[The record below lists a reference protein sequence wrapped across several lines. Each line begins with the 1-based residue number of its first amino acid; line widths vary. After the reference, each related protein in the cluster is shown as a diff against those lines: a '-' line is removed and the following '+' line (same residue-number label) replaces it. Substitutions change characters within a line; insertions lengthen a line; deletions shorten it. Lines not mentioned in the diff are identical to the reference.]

1 MQVLRT
7 LFWVLLA
14 VVAVVFAVNN
24 WTVVPVRL
32 WAGLTAEIMLPALL
46 AIVFLVGWLPT
57 WLLLRASRW
66 RLKSR
71 LATSERQIAELR
83 GPVSAEPPQT
93 LPAPAPS
100 GVPTAVPPGVA

>member
-46 AIVFLVGWLPT
+46 AIVFLAGWLPT
-57 WLLLRASRW
+57 WIVSRAARW

-71 LATSERQIAELR
+71 LATSERQVAELR
-83 GPVSAEPPQT
+83 APPATVLPEPT
-93 LPAPAPS
+93 PAPAA
-100 GVPTAVPPGVA
+100 VPTAVPPGVA

>member
-14 VVAVVFAVNN
+14 VIAVVFAVNN

-46 AIVFLVGWLPT
+46 AIVFLIGWLPT

-83 GPVSAEPPQT
+83 GPVSTDPVLPQA
-93 LPAPAPS
+93 APAPS

>member
-46 AIVFLVGWLPT
+46 AIVFLAGWLPT

-66 RLKSR
+66 RMKSR
-71 LATSERQIAELR
+71 LTASERQLAELR
-83 GPVSAEPPQT
+83 GPSAEPTP